1 MKSSYI
7 YPLETNILLGLAFQ
21 LHKELGCGFKEKVY
35 QDAFEVLLKE
45 KNIPYEREKHIKL
58 MYHNIELKHD
68 FFYDFFCFGKI
79 GIEIKALTE
88 LTGEC
93 EAQII
98 NYIHVGDHRLGV
110 LLNFGT
116 TSLQY
121 KFYPN
126 RPDYKKNNY

>member
-1 MKSSYI
+1 MFFYGKQLL
-7 YPLETNILLGLAFQ
+7 YPRETRVLLGIAFQ

-45 KNIPYEREKHIKL
+45 NDIPYEREKHIK
-58 MYHNIELKHD
+58 MTYHNVELKHD
-68 FFYDFFCFGKI
+68 FFYDFFCYDKI

-98 NYIHVGDHRLGV
+98 NYLYVGKHKLGL

-116 TSLQY
+116 TSLEY

-126 RPDYKKNNY
+126 KQLL